1 MSLLTEILGVSEG
14 AAYTPSRMF
23 GNLSQLGTYLTG
35 TATQSGTVVPDNT
48 FQTILTFTGKG
59 QLQAFSLFNNGGL
72 AKTFDVKITLDGTAF
87 DVSSSMNGTTAHF
100 LSLVGIWGRRDS
112 ASALVQLK
120 GIETIPFDTSVLIQ
134 VKALASA
141 LSYVAAYKYVETE

>member
-48 FQTILTFTGKG
+48 FQTALTFTGKG
-59 QLQAFSLFNNGGL
+59 QLQAFSLFNNGL
-72 AKTFDVKITLDGTAF
+72 TSNTFDVKVTLDGTAF
-87 DVSSSMNGTTAHF
+87 DVASAMNGTTAKF

-120 GIETIPFDTSVLIQ
+120 GIETIPFKTSLLIQ
-134 VKALASA
+134 VKAPVAA
-141 LSYVAAYKYVETE
+141 GSYVSAFKYVETE